1 MKSVAVAVVALLV
14 AAGAQAEQR
23 RQPPPPSPGLTPVVP
38 PGVVIPQTPL
48 IPSPVPTPSVG
59 SPFDARSGTYAP
71 RYNDPNSRSRYGVG
85 VPFYPGAIG
94 IGAYAPASV
103 PSPTPEQRPAA
114 APEPPRAPEPA
125 PVPEAPKIA
134 AAHPDTFYVIPGCYA
149 GNRRP
154 NPARLPKGCDASRLQ
169 EIPIR

>member
-1 MKSVAVAVVALLV
+1 MRYSTAMKSVAVAVVALLV

-23 RQPPPPSPGLTPVVP
+23 RQPPPPSSGLTPVVP

-59 SPFDARSGTYAP
+59 SPFDARPGTYAP

-85 VPFYPGAIG
+85 GPFYPGACG
-94 IGAYAPASV
+94 VGAYAPASV

-125 PVPEAPKIA
+125 PVSEAPKVA
-134 AAHPDTFYVIPGCYA
+134 AGDPATVYVISRCLA
-149 GNRRP
+149 GKPPPTPPRFP
-154 NPARLPKGCDASRLQ
+154 
-169 EIPIR
+169 